1 MLISIIIPTYNRA
14 SFLLETVNSILE
26 QTYENYEIIIVSD
39 GSTDNTKEKVSKLID
54 SRIRFLELDRNYGY
68 PAKARNEGVNISN
81 GEFISFCD
89 DDDLWERDKLEKQMK
104 MVNLGYNFIFTNF
117 KFLEGSKRFVYE
129 IYLKYVV
136 SFIINQINNKISY
149 LFLSLTNPIINSSV
163 LVNKKLISKVK
174 FNESVLFRA
183 SEDYQVW
190 IQIFSAAKPF
200 YLKKELVKYRVHEN
214 NISSDFYKNLKR
226 CLLVMKDFNALN
238 NIQRIFK
245 IMGVTFY
252 WFRSLLYSLFNKI

>member
-39 GSTDNTKEKVSKLID
+39 GSTDNTKEKVSKIID

-81 GEFISFCD
+81 GEFIAFCD
-89 DDDLWERDKLEKQMK
+89 DDDLWERDKLEEQMK
-104 MVNLGYNFIFTNF
+104 MVNLGYDFVFTNY
-117 KFLEGSKRFVYE
+117 KFLEGYKNLVKKK
-129 IYLKYVV
+129 YLRYVV

-149 LFLSLTNPIINSSV
+149 LFLSITNPIVNSSV
-163 LVNKKLISKVK
+163 LINKKLISKVK
-174 FNESVLFRA
+174 FNESILYRA

-190 IQIFSAAKPF
+190 IQIYSAAKPF

-226 CLLVMKDFNALN
+226 CLLVMKDFEPN
-238 NIQRIFK
+238 NFHQLIFK
-245 IMGVTFY
+245 KMAIAI
-252 WFRSLLYSLFNKI
+252 YSVRLFLNY